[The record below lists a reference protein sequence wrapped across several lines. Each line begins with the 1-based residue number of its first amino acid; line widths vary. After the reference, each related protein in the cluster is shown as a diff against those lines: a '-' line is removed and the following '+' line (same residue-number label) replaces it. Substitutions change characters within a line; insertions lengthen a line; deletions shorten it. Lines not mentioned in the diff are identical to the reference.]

1 MDSQKVSWAKKKTIK
16 YGKTKTLHKKT
27 LTDVFLASNLTQD
40 IFQDKY
46 IKLFFEISVLGKN
59 KDFLEIFVMVNI
71 KWIRFFC
78 GVY

>member
-46 IKLFFEISVLGKN
+46 IKLFFRDFCFNVRIRNFLEVSVLR
-59 KDFLEIFVMVNI
+59 IYI
-71 KWIRFFC
+71 KKK
-78 GVY
+78 